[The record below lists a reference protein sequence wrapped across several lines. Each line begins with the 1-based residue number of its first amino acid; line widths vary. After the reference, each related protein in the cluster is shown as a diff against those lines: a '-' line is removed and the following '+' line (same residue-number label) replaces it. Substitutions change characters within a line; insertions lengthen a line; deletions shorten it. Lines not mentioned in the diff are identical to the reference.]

1 MPDLSGFPYVA
12 LRFDKEARLLDEQ
25 ALADFKTRLGQE
37 HITDLVVISHG
48 WNNDMQEAEA
58 LYAELMA
65 NARELLN
72 AQRVPRLAGR
82 AIAVLGVLWP
92 SKKFAD
98 AELIPGGAAT
108 LQGSA
113 EENLVRQ
120 QLLAL
125 RQDAGTVFDAPN
137 AEAVFDELL
146 ALLPKVEDSSKR
158 ANEFLDKLRSLVQV
172 RDDEPTEISSALF
185 ELPAGELLEHLKQPV
200 PRERADGDD
209 APVDEDSGGAA
220 GLGDVFGG
228 VISGVRNALN
238 LVTYYQMKAR
248 AGQVGAQGLNP
259 VLRGIAAQFPALRLH
274 LVGHSFGGRLVT
286 AATAGADA
294 STLCPVASLSL
305 LQAAFSHYGFAQN
318 WDGKKSGGQDGFF
331 RRVVVNKAV
340 RGPVIAT
347 CTANDKAVGLAYPLA
362 SMLAQQ
368 VGAELGDKNDKYG
381 GMGRNGAQK
390 TPEAVDA
397 ELLASDAGRSYA
409 FNAGRIHNLQAGNL
423 ITSHGDVRNAAVAYA
438 VLSAMA
444 AATV

>member
-1 MPDLSGFPYVA
+1 
-12 LRFDKEARLLDEQ
+12 
-25 ALADFKTRLGQE
+25 
-37 HITDLVVISHG
+37 
-48 WNNDMQEAEA
+48 
-58 LYAELMA
+58 
-65 NARELLN
+65 
-72 AQRVPRLAGR
+72 
-82 AIAVLGVLWP
+82 
-92 SKKFAD
+92 
-98 AELIPGGAAT
+98 
-108 LQGSA
+108 
-113 EENLVRQ
+113 
-120 QLLAL
+120 
-125 RQDAGTVFDAPN
+125 
-137 AEAVFDELL
+137 
-146 ALLPKVEDSSKR
+146 
-158 ANEFLDKLRSLVQV
+158 
-172 RDDEPTEISSALF
+172 
-185 ELPAGELLEHLKQPV
+185 LKQPV
-200 PRERADGDD
+200 PRARADGDD

-248 AGQVGAQGLNP
+248 AGQVGTQGLNP

-294 STLCPVASLSL
+294 ATLCPVASLSL
-305 LQAAFSHYGFAQN
+305 LQAAFSHYGFAEN
-318 WDGKKSGGQDGFF
+318 WEGKKGGQDGFF
-331 RRVVVNKAV
+331 RRVMASKAV

-397 ELLASDAGRSYA
+397 ELLASDAGRSYD
-409 FNAGRIHNLQAGNL
+409 FSAGHIHNLQAGNL
-423 ITSHGDVRNAAVAYA
+423 ITGHGDVRNAAVAYA

-444 AATV
+444 AATA